1 MQKIELII
9 LQSEEKYRQEYLK
22 TYVSANFYLIDI
34 PVIFS
39 AQDFDH
45 IFFEPSKEGTEYIFS
60 PRRAKRMY
68 FIKAILSEKLNIEM
82 MYEPDRET
90 IALFCLDLECV
101 MYLRIRPGTG
111 SLQVG
116 TFFDFG
122 RDHTKM
128 YLKQKKKCVPI
139 TLQEIKKNLILKA
152 VSLGPTA

>member
-9 LQSEEKYRQEYLK
+9 LQSEEEYRQEYLK
-22 TYVSANFYLIDI
+22 TYVDADFYLVDI

-39 AQDFDH
+39 ANDFNH
-45 IFFEPSKEGTEYIFS
+45 IFFEPGKEGVGYIFS
-60 PRRAKRMY
+60 QRRAKRMY
-68 FIKAILSEKLNIEM
+68 FIKAILSEKLNIEIM
-82 MYEPDRET
+82 HEPDRGT

-101 MYLRIRPGTG
+101 IYLRIRPGTG

-139 TLQEIKKNLILKA
+139 TLQEIKEKL
-152 VSLGPTA
+152 

>member
-9 LQSEEKYRQEYLK
+9 LQSEEEYRQEYLK
-22 TYVSANFYLIDI
+22 TFVDADLYLVDI

-39 AQDFDH
+39 ANDFDH
-45 IFFEPSKEGTEYIFS
+45 IFFELSKEGAGYVFS
-60 PRRAKRMY
+60 QRRAKRMY

-82 MYEPDRET
+82 MYEPDRCT

-128 YLKQKKKCVPI
+128 CLKQKKKCRPI
-139 TLQEIKKNLILKA
+139 TLQEIKERL
-152 VSLGPTA
+152 

>member
-1 MQKIELII
+1 MQKVELII
-9 LQSEEKYRQEYLK
+9 LQSKEEYYQEYLK
-22 TYVSANFYLIDI
+22 NYVDVNFNLVDI

-39 AQDFDH
+39 TKDFDH
-45 IFFEPSKEGTEYIFS
+45 IFFEPGKGGGEYVFS
-60 PRRAKRMY
+60 QRRAKRML
-68 FIKAILSEKLNIEM
+68 FMKAILSGKLNIEM
-82 MYEPDRET
+82 MYQQDRGT

-128 YLKQKKKCVPI
+128 YLKQKKKCIRI
-139 TLQEIKKNLILKA
+139 TPQELKKI
-152 VSLGPTA
+152 VI